1 MHLDILEG
9 VKVVQAMP
17 PESKSGTDTLWNGAA
32 ATGATGID
40 TKGFREALIVVSVG
54 AVAAGGSLAI
64 DVAFSAE
71 STDATVTPTVLSG
84 TSIAIADTEDDNV
97 FVGRVKVDAQ
107 ARYLYVKV
115 VEAGNTFAKDYGIN
129 VLLSGANSL
138 PVTQENTEE
147 FDV

>member
-1 MHLDILEG
+1 MHLDLLEG
-9 VKVVQAMP
+9 VKVVQAFEP
-17 PESKSGTDTLWNGAA
+17 DEKSTEATLHNGA
-32 ATGATGID
+32 TSTNATGID
-40 TKGFREALIVVSVG
+40 TKGFREALIVVNVG
-54 AVAAGGSLAI
+54 DMASTGSLAI

-107 ARYLYVKV
+107 ARYLYVKC
-115 VEAGNTFAKDYGIN
+115 VESGAVAKNYGIT